1 MPLLGLCSMIVK
13 TDGSTLHHVTHLA
26 AVETR
31 DHALA
36 ELTRGAVPAL
46 ATLTRV
52 PLQPGAACSTH
63 VCTCYQAKCKYFLN
77 KTKNIFRQQTLMVVA
92 RGACLDAL
100 APVLTRAGAD
110 AALAAAALEARR
122 ALAEA
127 GRRAGPAVHTLPST
141 ILDIATEYWRVVCA
155 NFDIDEH
162 HFRNIQRRLNRHI
175 N

>member
-1 MPLLGLCSMIVK
+1 M
-13 TDGSTLHHVTHLA
+13 
-26 AVETR
+26 
-31 DHALA
+31 
-36 ELTRGAVPAL
+36 
-46 ATLTRV
+46 
-52 PLQPGAACSTH
+52 
-63 VCTCYQAKCKYFLN
+63 
-77 KTKNIFRQQTLMVVA
+77 TKNIFRQQTLMVVA

-100 APVLTRAGAD
+100 APVLARAGAD

-141 ILDIATEYWRVVCA
+141 PLDIATEYWRVVCA

-175 N
+175 NWLVVFK

>member
-1 MPLLGLCSMIVK
+1 
-13 TDGSTLHHVTHLA
+13 
-26 AVETR
+26 
-31 DHALA
+31 
-36 ELTRGAVPAL
+36 
-46 ATLTRV
+46 
-52 PLQPGAACSTH
+52 
-63 VCTCYQAKCKYFLN
+63 
-77 KTKNIFRQQTLMVVA
+77 MVVA

-100 APVLTRAGAD
+100 APVLAGAGAD

-175 N
+175 NWLLVFK